1 MSNYIRGLKRQQ
13 IIERWIRG
21 QDDPDYEVFPTKKEG
36 KYIVKR
42 RAEPLETKEED
53 EEVKPY
59 GRGECLEEHEA
70 YGRGS
75 KSLED
80 EVNEEPEDEE
90 HEEHEEQKPAPKSK
104 PKPKTQ
110 PKRTISKTQPKRTT
124 RGQGPQSVGQTSS
137 DMTVGI
143 EILEQLKLLG
153 EEMKHQRK
161 KKEQKEVI
169 KQVVQK
175 QLTKNPRKRK
185 VIKEEEY
192 SDEYE
197 GSKSL
202 EDETPT
208 PTPQREE
215 PTPTPPAQ
223 PEVAIQRTPV
233 FRSRIRN
240 RF

>member
-42 RAEPLETKEED
+42 RAEPLEQSN

-59 GRGECLEEHEA
+59 GRGECLEEHD
-70 YGRGS
+70 
-75 KSLED
+75 ED

-104 PKPKTQ
+104 PKP
-110 PKRTISKTQPKRTT
+110 KTQPKRTT

-185 VIKEEEY
+185 VIKEE
-192 SDEYE
+192 
-197 GSKSL
+197 
-202 EDETPT
+202 
-208 PTPQREE
+208 
-215 PTPTPPAQ
+215 
-223 PEVAIQRTPV
+223 
-233 FRSRIRN
+233 
-240 RF
+240 